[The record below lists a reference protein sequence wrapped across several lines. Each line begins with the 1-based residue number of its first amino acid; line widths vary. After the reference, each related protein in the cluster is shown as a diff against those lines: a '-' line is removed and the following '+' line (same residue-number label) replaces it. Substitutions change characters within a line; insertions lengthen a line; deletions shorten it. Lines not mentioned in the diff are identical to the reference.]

1 MSYLPAQGIGGHV
14 FKADTPDTRGLAFY
28 MLNSPFQHTA
38 RGNMTK
44 LTKQRTDIILSS
56 IADGHSIVD
65 VCEATGVSRTAFY
78 QRCKRDEEFAAAVKE
93 SQQYSAEKAL
103 EELDTLYSDA
113 LHGVKDYNPHVLRD
127 YAHHVRWKAGKVL
140 PEKFGEGKNRTGVE
154 VSDGTVRILW
164 ETDGGTT
171 S

>member
-1 MSYLPAQGIGGHV
+1 VLQPGNSCSDATVLHICHSQGIGGHV
-14 FKADTPDTRGLAFY
+14 LQGDTPDSDRRVLY
-28 MLNSPFQHTA
+28 MLNSPLQHTA

-93 SQQYSAEKAL
+93 AQQYSAEKAL

-127 YAHHVRWKAGKVL
+127 YAHHVRWKVGKVL
-140 PEKFGEGKNRTGVE
+140 PEKFGEAKNRAG
-154 VSDGTVRILW
+154 
-164 ETDGGTT
+164 
-171 S
+171 

>member
-1 MSYLPAQGIGGHV
+1 
-14 FKADTPDTRGLAFY
+14 
-28 MLNSPFQHTA
+28 
-38 RGNMTK
+38 
-44 LTKQRTDIILSS
+44 
-56 IADGHSIVD
+56 VD

-93 SQQYSAEKAL
+93 AQQHSAEKAL

-127 YAHHVRWKAGKVL
+127 YAHHVRWKAGKIL
-140 PEKFGEGKNRTGVE
+140 PEKFGEAKNRTGVE

-164 ETDGGTT
+164 E
-171 S
+171 SE

>member
-1 MSYLPAQGIGGHV
+1 
-14 FKADTPDTRGLAFY
+14 
-28 MLNSPFQHTA
+28 
-38 RGNMTK
+38 MTK

-93 SQQYSAEKAL
+93 AQQYSAEKAL

-127 YAHHVRWKAGKVL
+127 YAHHVRWKVGKVL
-140 PEKFGEGKNRTGVE
+140 PEKFGEGKNRAGVE

-164 ETDGGTT
+164 ETDSGTT